1 MTAALL
7 LILAIALNL
16 ASAAYVSLSAWRFA
30 RFRRRQE
37 RSAGP
42 QPPVTILKPLYG
54 TEPGLY
60 ENLRSFCDQDYP
72 VFQVVFGLKSEN
84 DGAVEVVR
92 RLMAD
97 LPDRDLALVIDGH
110 VSGRNLKASNLHNM
124 MRAAKH
130 DLLFVA
136 DSDMRVGRD
145 YLTRVVAPFDDPG
158 IGAVTCLYRG
168 TPVGGLAS
176 GPASVLGAMFINEW
190 FLPSVLVAL
199 TFEPLRYCFG
209 ATMAV
214 RRNLLD
220 AAGGFA
226 ALAQYL
232 ADDHMLGKL
241 VAGQGYKVHLSPYV
255 VENMV
260 AEPSLTGLF
269 SHELRW
275 ARTVRTVRPGGYAA
289 SFIMYAV
296 PLAILAAAVNEA
308 TLAWHAVAAG
318 SLLIGLMP
326 RIFLHYQVRSA
337 YYPAAR
343 ARPWLVPVR
352 DLLCFVVWAT
362 SFLGRAVRWRDQD
375 MLVRADGLLSSEK
388 VRNS

>member
-16 ASAAYVSLSAWRFA
+16 ASAAYVGLSAWQFA
-30 RFRRRQE
+30 RFRRR
-37 RSAGP
+37 RDPPAAGR
-42 QPPVTILKPLYG
+42 PPVTILKPLYG
-54 TEPGLY
+54 PEPGLY

-72 VFQVVFGLKSEN
+72 AFQVVFGLRSEN
-84 DGAVEVVR
+84 DGAAEVVR

-110 VSGRNLKASNLHNM
+110 VAGRNLKASNLHNM

-145 YLTRVVAPFDDPG
+145 YLADVAAPFDDPR

-168 TPVGGLAS
+168 TPVGGPSSA
-176 GPASVLGAMFINEW
+176 LGAMFINEW

-199 TFEPLRYCFG
+199 RFEKLRYCFG

-214 RRNLLD
+214 RRKLLD

-241 VAGQGYKVHLSPYV
+241 VAGQGYSVHLSPYV

-260 AEPSLTGLF
+260 VEPDLKGLF

-275 ARTVRTVRPGGYAA
+275 ARTVRTVRPAGYAA
-289 SFIMYAV
+289 SFVMYAV
-296 PLAILAAAVNEA
+296 PLALLAAAVNEA
-308 TLAWHAVAAG
+308 TVAWHAVAAG

-326 RIFLHYQVRSA
+326 RIFLHYQARSA

-375 MLVRADGLLSSEK
+375 MLVRADGVLASEK